1 MKDLFSGTCVAP
13 SGEFVYGIHKPRFKA
28 TNLRENDCIV
38 HLGRT
43 LNQEVVDNAANF
55 PEKDVQVP
63 SGAWVFE
70 IPNAFPFMGAT
81 FILKSKADQTV
92 GGCNPFGELSER
104 PDEGRANPT
113 IQTHSRAALL
123 SLASSSTD
131 PEILASLAERSCEF
145 VYDQSTNVVSGR
157 LYQQDDAG
165 QLCPAILDHHLYQL
179 VSNNPF
185 LPDAYKRHMVLIP
198 GVQGKSPIVG
208 EYTEGDTHMW
218 EYLRENSYIP
228 WGHYAANMAH
238 DVVRY
243 RISSLTPN
251 DLSGLRFLYY
261 QRIYVQLAAELGL
274 PVPTGR
280 VRLGRNDL
288 ENLRMSICNEIK
300 ERNKSGGTLPF
311 SAVIWGQ
318 NYGFDLSVSGY
329 RLGGSHQQIHQ
340 QFALVRTDMP
350 VYVGGENETSFSSVE
365 TYAQGDRI
373 AQFSKIYQEKTGQGF
388 FETYLRAIKSNKRL
402 DGRIG
407 KVSDLTIY
415 QDENVVVF
423 VPKAQRSQGEVQ
435 IMSKGEC
442 GNIVEADTG
451 VRYSLDRAILL
462 TMKIL
467 ENLGVEMFNAFEISK
482 RLDNLDQ
489 DQRLI
494 CCFFPRH
501 PQSPGGFSE
510 FQQRWINNHYPED
523 FAKNCR
529 DELDKI
535 MEQG

>member
-1 MKDLFSGTCVAP
+1 MKDLFQGTCVAP

-28 TNLRENDCIV
+28 TNLRENDYIV

-63 SGAWVFE
+63 AGAWVFE
-70 IPNAFPFMGAT
+70 IPNAFPFMGST

-92 GGCNPFGELSER
+92 GGCNPFRELSER
-104 PDEGRANPT
+104 PDEGRANPD
-113 IQTHSRAALL
+113 IQTKSRAALL
-123 SLASSSTD
+123 SLASSSTN

-145 VYDQSTNVVSGR
+145 VYDQSTNIVSGR

-165 QLCPAILDHHLYQL
+165 QLCPAILDHHLFQL

-208 EYTEGDTHMW
+208 EYSEGDTHMW

-228 WGHYAANMAH
+228 WGHYAANMSH
-238 DVVRY
+238 DAVRY
-243 RISSLTPN
+243 RISSLTQN

-261 QRIYVQLAAELGL
+261 QRIYVQLAVELGL

-280 VRLGRNDL
+280 LRLGRNDL
-288 ENLRMSICNEIK
+288 ENLRMSIFNEIK

-311 SAVIWGQ
+311 NAVIWGQ
-318 NYGFDLSVSGY
+318 NYGFDLSISGY
-329 RLGGSHQQIHQ
+329 KLGGSHQQIHQ

-350 VYVGGENETSFSSVE
+350 VYVGGENETSFSSMD

-373 AQFSKIYQEKTGQGF
+373 AQFSKTYQDRTGQGF
-388 FETYLRAIKSNKRL
+388 FETYLQAIQSNKRL
-402 DGRIG
+402 DGRID
-407 KVSDLTIY
+407 KDSDLTIY
-415 QDENVVVF
+415 QDEKVIVF
-423 VPKAQRSQGEVQ
+423 VPKAQRSQGEIQ

-451 VRYSLDRAILL
+451 FRYSLDRAILL

-523 FAKNCR
+523 FAKSCR
-529 DELDKI
+529 DELEKI
-535 MEQG
+535 AEQG

>member
-1 MKDLFSGTCVAP
+1 MKDLFPGTCVAP

-28 TNLRENDCIV
+28 TNLRENDYIV

-55 PEKDVQVP
+55 PEKDVPVP
-63 SGAWVFE
+63 AGAWVFE

-81 FILKSKADQTV
+81 FILKSKADRTV
-92 GGCNPFGELSER
+92 GGCNPFRELSER
-104 PDEGRANPT
+104 PDEGIANPS
-113 IQTHSRAALL
+113 IQTQSRAALL
-123 SLASSSTD
+123 SLASSSTN

-145 VYDQSTNVVSGR
+145 VYDENTNIVSGR

-165 QLCPAILDHHLYQL
+165 QLCPAILDHHLFQL

-198 GVQGKSPIVG
+198 GVQGKSAIVG
-208 EYTEGDTHMW
+208 EYSEGDTHVW

-238 DVVRY
+238 DAVRY
-243 RISSLTPN
+243 RICSLTSK

-280 VRLGRNDL
+280 VRFGRNDL
-288 ENLRMSICNEIK
+288 ENLRMSILNEIK

-311 SAVIWGQ
+311 NAVIWGQ

-340 QFALVRTDMP
+340 QFALVRTDMA
-350 VYVGGENETSFSSVE
+350 VYAGGENETSFSSMD
-365 TYAQGDRI
+365 TYSQGDRI
-373 AQFSKIYQEKTGQGF
+373 AQFSKTYQEKTGQGF
-388 FETYLRAIKSNKRL
+388 FETYLRAIQSNKRM
-402 DGRIG
+402 DGRTD
-407 KVSDLTIY
+407 KTSDLTIY

-423 VPKAQRSQGEVQ
+423 VPKAQRSQGEIQ
-435 IMSKGEC
+435 LMSKGEC

-451 VRYSLDRAILL
+451 VRYSLDRAIML

-467 ENLGVEMFNAFEISK
+467 ENLGVEIFNAFEISK
-482 RLDNLDQ
+482 RLDSLDQ

-494 CCFFPRH
+494 YCFFPRH

-510 FQQRWINNHYPED
+510 FQHRWINNHYPED

-535 MEQG
+535 IEQG

>member
-1 MKDLFSGTCVAP
+1 
-13 SGEFVYGIHKPRFKA
+13 
-28 TNLRENDCIV
+28 
-38 HLGRT
+38 
-43 LNQEVVDNAANF
+43 
-55 PEKDVQVP
+55 
-63 SGAWVFE
+63 
-70 IPNAFPFMGAT
+70 
-81 FILKSKADQTV
+81 
-92 GGCNPFGELSER
+92 
-104 PDEGRANPT
+104 
-113 IQTHSRAALL
+113 
-123 SLASSSTD
+123 
-131 PEILASLAERSCEF
+131 
-145 VYDQSTNVVSGR
+145 
-157 LYQQDDAG
+157 
-165 QLCPAILDHHLYQL
+165 
-179 VSNNPF
+179 
-185 LPDAYKRHMVLIP
+185 
-198 GVQGKSPIVG
+198 
-208 EYTEGDTHMW
+208 
-218 EYLRENSYIP
+218 
-228 WGHYAANMAH
+228 
-238 DVVRY
+238 
-243 RISSLTPN
+243 
-251 DLSGLRFLYY
+251 
-261 QRIYVQLAAELGL
+261 
-274 PVPTGR
+274 
-280 VRLGRNDL
+280 
-288 ENLRMSICNEIK
+288 MSICNEIK

-373 AQFSKIYQEKTGQGF
+373 AQFSKTYQEKTGQGF

-402 DGRIG
+402 DGRID
-407 KVSDLTIY
+407 KASDLTIY

-482 RLDNLDQ
+482 RLDNLDR
-489 DQRLI
+489 DQRLLY
-494 CCFFPRH
+494 CFFPRH

>member
-1 MKDLFSGTCVAP
+1 MKDLFPGTCVAP
-13 SGEFVYGIHKPRFKA
+13 SGEFVYGIQKPRFKA
-28 TNLRENDCIV
+28 TNLRENDYIV

-63 SGAWVFE
+63 AGAWVFE

-92 GGCNPFGELSER
+92 GGCNPFRELSER

-113 IQTHSRAALL
+113 IQNHSRAALL

-145 VYDQSTNVVSGR
+145 VYDQSTNIVSGR

-165 QLCPAILDHHLYQL
+165 QLCPAILDHHLFQL

-228 WGHYAANMAH
+228 WGHYAANIAH
-238 DVVRY
+238 DTVRY
-243 RISSLTPN
+243 TISSLTPN

-280 VRLGRNDL
+280 VRLGKNDL
-288 ENLRMSICNEIK
+288 ENLRMSIFNEIK

-311 SAVIWGQ
+311 NAVIWGQ

-329 RLGGSHQQIHQ
+329 KLGGSHQQIHQ

-373 AQFSKIYQEKTGQGF
+373 AQFSKTYQEKTGQGF
-388 FETYLRAIKSNKRL
+388 FETYLQAIQSNKRL
-402 DGRIG
+402 DGRID
-407 KVSDLTIY
+407 KASDLTIY
-415 QDENVVVF
+415 QDENLVVF
-423 VPKAQRSQGEVQ
+423 VPKAQRSQGEIQ

>member
-1 MKDLFSGTCVAP
+1 
-13 SGEFVYGIHKPRFKA
+13 
-28 TNLRENDCIV
+28 
-38 HLGRT
+38 
-43 LNQEVVDNAANF
+43 
-55 PEKDVQVP
+55 
-63 SGAWVFE
+63 
-70 IPNAFPFMGAT
+70 
-81 FILKSKADQTV
+81 
-92 GGCNPFGELSER
+92 
-104 PDEGRANPT
+104 
-113 IQTHSRAALL
+113 
-123 SLASSSTD
+123 
-131 PEILASLAERSCEF
+131 
-145 VYDQSTNVVSGR
+145 
-157 LYQQDDAG
+157 
-165 QLCPAILDHHLYQL
+165 
-179 VSNNPF
+179 
-185 LPDAYKRHMVLIP
+185 
-198 GVQGKSPIVG
+198 
-208 EYTEGDTHMW
+208 
-218 EYLRENSYIP
+218 
-228 WGHYAANMAH
+228 
-238 DVVRY
+238 
-243 RISSLTPN
+243 
-251 DLSGLRFLYY
+251 
-261 QRIYVQLAAELGL
+261 
-274 PVPTGR
+274 
-280 VRLGRNDL
+280 
-288 ENLRMSICNEIK
+288 
-300 ERNKSGGTLPF
+300 LPF

-318 NYGFDLSVSGY
+318 NYGFDLSISGY

-402 DGRIG
+402 DGRID
-407 KVSDLTIY
+407 KASDLTIY

>member
-1 MKDLFSGTCVAP
+1 MKDLFPGTCVAP

-63 SGAWVFE
+63 AGAWVFE

-104 PDEGRANPT
+104 PDKGRANPT

-402 DGRIG
+402 DGRID
-407 KVSDLTIY
+407 KASDLTIY